1 MNEKEM
7 IQLVLEKL
15 VSIEQD
21 MKSMKDELRR
31 EILMNRQGISELKT
45 EVDDIK
51 QSMRFYNHKMMEYE
65 KEIFKMKS

>member
-1 MNEKEM
+1 MNEREM